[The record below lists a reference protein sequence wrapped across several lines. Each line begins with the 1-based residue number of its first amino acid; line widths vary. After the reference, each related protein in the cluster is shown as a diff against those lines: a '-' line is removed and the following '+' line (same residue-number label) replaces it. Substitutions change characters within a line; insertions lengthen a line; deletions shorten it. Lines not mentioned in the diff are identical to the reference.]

1 MQQLWGQGHF
11 CGERQVIHWLF
22 HPGGCLQVGHFNDDC
37 VDGDGDSDALQMTM
51 TVMMA
56 STSSGDP
63 RYTTVIKVLMI
74 TTNKGGV
81 VLLLRSYDNCST
93 L

>member
-1 MQQLWGQGHF
+1 MGARSFLWGKTSHSLAF
-11 CGERQVIHWLF
+11 PPKRLLTGESF
-22 HPGGCLQVGHFNDDC
+22 DDDC
-37 VDGDGDSDALQMTM
+37 GDGDGDSDALQMTM
-51 TVMMA
+51 MMMMT

-63 RYTTVIKVLMI
+63 CYTTITKVLMI
-74 TTNKGGV
+74 TTNKGGGGGV